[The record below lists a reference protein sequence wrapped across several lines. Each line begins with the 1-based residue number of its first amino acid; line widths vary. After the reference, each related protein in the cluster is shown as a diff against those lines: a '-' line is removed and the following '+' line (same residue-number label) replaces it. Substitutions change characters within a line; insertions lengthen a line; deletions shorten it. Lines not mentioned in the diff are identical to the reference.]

1 MTLKQSRG
9 FTLLES
15 IVALVILS
23 TSCVAIYS
31 WLSTSL
37 DGLRRV
43 DDTVTIKLITDDLG
57 AYFRTVTI
65 ENETEET
72 LTLNG
77 YQVDLMARLVEP
89 KQLGRH
95 PMGTSSNFILG
106 LYQIDAIVSKDN
118 REVGQFKTRTVSFK
132 NRSNE

>member
-77 YQVDLMARLVEP
+77 YQVDWMARLVEQ

>member
-57 AYFRTVTI
+57 AYVRTVTI

-77 YQVDLMARLVEP
+77 YQVDWMARLVEP

>member
-77 YQVDLMARLVEP
+77 YQVDWMARLVEP

>member
-77 YQVDLMARLVEP
+77 YQVDWMARLVEP

-132 NRSNE
+132 SRSNE

>member
-1 MTLKQSRG
+1 
-9 FTLLES
+9 
-15 IVALVILS
+15 
-23 TSCVAIYS
+23 
-31 WLSTSL
+31 
-37 DGLRRV
+37 
-43 DDTVTIKLITDDLG
+43 
-57 AYFRTVTI
+57 
-65 ENETEET
+65 
-72 LTLNG
+72 
-77 YQVDLMARLVEP
+77 MARLVEP